1 MNRQF
6 FNNVTFFRNNVIAYF
21 QDYSTLRAKSYANVT
36 LVNKKKN
43 YNCDFCDFVT
53 NLFGNLKIH
62 VRSNHL
68 EPERPVAA
76 APVLHVSFSNPR
88 ARSDESILNSSALET
103 RYQIPYFVCK
113 KNAIIGV
120 NLKDYVFCGRPSMA
134 FFYTRSQRKR
144 KQIIKWFLALSTCPR
159 CLQSQAKPLARE
171 LLFYLTALLGCFAPL
186 THKKVFIHFNL
197 YIILLLCKQTNSAFE
212 SPLIKN

>member
-113 KNAIIGV
+113 KKCNHRGEFKGLCFQWSTFYGLFLHTV
-120 NLKDYVFCGRPSMA
+120 PKKKETNNKVVFGIVRVPEVFIVS
-134 FFYTRSQRKR
+134 SQATRKR
-144 KQIIKWFLALSTCPR
+144 AT
-159 CLQSQAKPLARE
+159 
-171 LLFYLTALLGCFAPL
+171 LLFDCFIGLLRSSHTQRSIYTF
-186 THKKVFIHFNL
+186 
-197 YIILLLCKQTNSAFE
+197 
-212 SPLIKN
+212 

>member
-113 KNAIIGV
+113 KKCNHRGEFKGLCFQWS
-120 NLKDYVFCGRPSMA
+120 N
-134 FFYTRSQRKR
+134 FYSL
-144 KQIIKWFLALSTCPR
+144 FLHTVP
-159 CLQSQAKPLARE
+159 
-171 LLFYLTALLGCFAPL
+171 
-186 THKKVFIHFNL
+186 KK
-197 YIILLLCKQTNSAFE
+197 KETN
-212 SPLIKN
+212 N